1 MSDRRLPRLHV
12 PLPPQFGHAARVA
25 LAATVLV
32 GVVYAG
38 CVTILDQAV
47 TARLVASVDARLREH
62 LADGVPGQRMTS
74 GIRRADGDHRARPD
88 DDEDVDQ
95 APVFLWRARPG
106 HGAIRLTA
114 GAPDLPAGRLRTGG
128 GPATVLLGVSTFRLD
143 QARRGGEWLVAGQSL
158 AEQQHTLKVLRY
170 GEAAVAPVLLLAM
183 FAGSLVIGL
192 RALSPVEQSRR
203 RQLEFTADA
212 SHELRTPLSVISAE
226 IGITLS
232 APRAAAGYEAALLRI
247 ENESKRLRRIVEDL
261 LWLAR
266 FDSQPPPPG
275 AEPLD
280 LFTIARQ
287 CADRFQAVAHSQSLA
302 IAVTPA
308 PAQSAWISAPPEWID
323 RLTGVLVDNACRYA
337 GPGGSVRLGVAVR
350 GSRVSLTVEDSGP
363 GIPAGERD
371 RLFDRFHRVT
381 GHAATERG
389 GGAGWGWPSP
399 TRSCARPAATG
410 GSASRRSAGRCS
422 RSPGGQFQTGVPLR
436 SVTAQGQTERMR
448 PSTRALRGGPTGD
461 PRWPARVRGANAQA
475 RRDHYRRR
483 GTDGSGR
490 WRTARPSGRY
500 LTSAFGLGE

>member
-1 MSDRRLPRLHV
+1 MSSWRLPRPHL
-12 PLPPQFGHAARVA
+12 PLPPQSGHAARVA
-25 LAATVLV
+25 LAATLLV

-38 CVTILDQAV
+38 CVTILDGAV

-62 LADGVPGQRMTS
+62 LADTWPAKRVTVGT
-74 GIRRADGDHRARPD
+74 RRADRDLKTRPD

-95 APVFLWRARPG
+95 APVFVWRARPG
-106 HGAIRLTA
+106 QAAIRLTT
-114 GAPDLPAGRLRTGG
+114 GAPDLPAGRVALGG
-128 GPATVLLGVSTFRLD
+128 GPATVLLGASSFRLD

-158 AEQQHTLKVLRY
+158 AEQQHTMKVLRD

-232 APRAAAGYEAALLRI
+232 APRPAADYQAALRRI
-247 ENESKRLRRIVEDL
+247 EDESQRLRRIVEDL

-280 LFTIARQ
+280 LSTIAGQ
-287 CADRFQAVAHSQSLA
+287 CAERFQAVAHSQSLD
-302 IAVTPA
+302 IAVSEPPA
-308 PAQSAWISAPPEWID
+308 HAARISAPPEWID

-337 GPGGSVRLGVAVR
+337 GPGGSVRLGVAAR
-350 GSRVSLTVEDSGP
+350 GNRVSLTVEDSGP

-371 RLFDRFHRVT
+371 RLFDRFHRAT
-381 GHAATERG
+381 GHGAVEQG
-389 GGAGWGWPSP
+389 GGAGLGLAIADSIV
-399 TRSCARPAATG
+399 RSTG
-410 GSASRRSAGRCS
+410 GHWRISESALGGALFEVSWRRPHGAGSPAVPSRPHPPPRPDPPPAGLAG
-422 RSPGGQFQTGVPLR
+422 PP
-436 SVTAQGQTERMR
+436 
-448 PSTRALRGGPTGD
+448 RAHPPTGD
-461 PRWPARVRGANAQA
+461 SSAR
-475 RRDHYRRR
+475 
-483 GTDGSGR
+483 
-490 WRTARPSGRY
+490 
-500 LTSAFGLGE
+500 